1 VIQKNFGLEGQKGE
15 RKLIRTKRRG
25 KRGSLKQKEHT
36 PAMIKPKQ
44 VHKLTRR
51 KIPLKILLVVD
62 TSHRSAI
69 ITLQAAST

>member
-1 VIQKNFGLEGQKGE
+1 MEI
-15 RKLIRTKRRG
+15 KLFRTKRRD
-25 KRGSLKQKEHT
+25 KIESLKQKIHT
-36 PAMIKPKQ
+36 PAKIKPKQ

-69 ITLQAAST
+69 ITLQTAST

>member
-1 VIQKNFGLEGQKGE
+1 VKIKLFG
-15 RKLIRTKRRG
+15 TKRRD
-25 KRGSLKQKEHT
+25 KRESLKQ
-36 PAMIKPKQ
+36 KPKQ